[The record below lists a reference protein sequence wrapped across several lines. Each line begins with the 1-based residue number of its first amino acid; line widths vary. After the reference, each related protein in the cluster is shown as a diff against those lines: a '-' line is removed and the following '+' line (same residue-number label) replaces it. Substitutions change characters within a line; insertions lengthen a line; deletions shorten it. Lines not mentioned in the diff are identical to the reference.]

1 MLSGHE
7 DDFDNDAD
15 DDAEIEEGVRDHGV
29 EPLFE
34 PAAAATAVPL
44 QEDVGQEEA
53 ARRTRALP
61 PLLLP

>member
-1 MLSGHE
+1 MHHGHE
-7 DDFDNDAD
+7 DGIDNEAD

-44 QEDVGQEEA
+44 QEEVGQEVA
-53 ARRTRALP
+53 AQRTRALP
-61 PLLLP
+61 LLLLP